1 MDKVLKILIVDD
13 ETGVRESLADYLE
26 DMGFTVFMAEN
37 GEKALEML
45 ADHPMDLAIVD
56 VRLPG
61 IDGTQTIVKATH
73 IQPDLKYIV
82 HTGSV
87 TYRIAPELEAMG
99 ITPEQILHKPVAN
112 LETIMQTIRRVMHV
126 STG

>member
-13 ETGVRESLADYLE
+13 EAGVRESLADYLE
-26 DMGFTVFMAEN
+26 DLGFTVFTAEN
-37 GEKALEML
+37 GEKALDVL

-61 IDGTQTIVKATH
+61 IDGTQTIVKARN
-73 IQPDLKYIV
+73 IQPDLRYIV

-87 TYRIAPELEAMG
+87 TYQIAPELKAMG
-99 ITPEQILHKPVAN
+99 ITSEQILHKPVSN
-112 LETIMQTIRRVMHV
+112 LETIIQTIRRVMHV
-126 STG
+126 STE

>member
-1 MDKVLKILIVDD
+1 MDKELNILIVDD
-13 ETGVRESLADYLE
+13 EAGVRESLTDYLE
-26 DMGFTVFMAEN
+26 DMGFTVFTAEN

-45 ADHPMDLAIVD
+45 ANHPMDLAIVD

-73 IQPDLKYIV
+73 IQPDLRYIV

-87 TYRIAPELEAMG
+87 TYRIAPELEALG
-99 ITPEQILHKPVAN
+99 ITSRQILHKPVPQ
-112 LETIMQTIRRVMHV
+112 LETIIQTIRRVMHV
-126 STG
+126 PTG